1 MNMLEGWEG
10 QGLFDAYHSA
20 VLFCFVLTK
29 AEGMKSVPTVR
40 LNLFYDNSETRFA
53 L

>member
-1 MNMLEGWEG
+1 MNTLEVWEG
-10 QGLFDAYHSA
+10 QGLFDSYHSA

-29 AEGMKSVPTVR
+29 TEGMKSVQTVR
-40 LNLFYDNSETRFA
+40 LNLLYDNSETRFA